1 VQRQALAVSKRIFI
15 HVGLHKTGTTAVQKF
30 LCDNAERLL
39 RRRAT
44 LVPQNG
50 RPWLR
55 GQQMLGHHALAWSLA
70 PRYAPPDWEAQT
82 FDALS
87 ANLVAEI
94 DASDAETVLLSSEE
108 LSLLDVD
115 LLQRLQQRLA
125 AYDLRFV
132 VYVRRQDTALQS
144 AYVTALW
151 MQLQQPES
159 VSLTRS
165 LWNRDPATLCTLPAD
180 ADIADLDYAT
190 VLEPW
195 ASHLGTEK
203 LIVRLY
209 ERSALLGGDIIRDFC
224 DACALRI
231 GFKSGRWLQPS
242 ASINGSVPPAVVQLL
257 RQGVQAGLARS
268 TLRDIARLGRRCAPL
283 LRGDPPLA
291 APLESWKLMQR
302 LAPCNRRL
310 FERWFPGQ
318 AFLWAP
324 GDAVAAEQ
332 AQQRWLLHQSD
343 PASGFGRILDALTE
357 LTLARDG
364 DGVSSAET

>member
-1 VQRQALAVSKRIFI
+1 MSKRIFI

-44 LVPQNG
+44 LVPQSG
-50 RPWLR
+50 RPLLR

-70 PRYAPPDWEAQT
+70 PRYAPADWDAAS

-94 DASDAETVLLSSEE
+94 GGSDAETVLLSSEE

-115 LLQRLQQRLA
+115 QLQRLQQRLA
-125 AYDLRFV
+125 PHDVRFV

-151 MQLQQPES
+151 MQLQQPDS
-159 VSLTRS
+159 APLTRS
-165 LWNRDPATLCTLPAD
+165 LWNKDPATLCTLPAD

-195 ASHLGTEK
+195 ASHLGTGK

-209 ERSALLGGDIIRDFC
+209 ERSAMQEGDIIRDFC
-224 DACALRI
+224 HACGLRI
-231 GFKSGRWLQPS
+231 GFRSGRWLLPS
-242 ASINGSVPPAVVQLL
+242 ALINGSVPPAVVQLL
-257 RQGVQAGLARS
+257 RQGVRAGLARS

-302 LAPCNRRL
+302 LASCNRRL

-324 GDAVAAEQ
+324 DDAVAAEQ
-332 AQQRWLLHQSD
+332 SQQRWLLHQSD
-343 PASGFGRILDALTE
+343 PFVGIGRILGALTE

-364 DGVSSAET
+364 GGVPSEDA